1 LAELQKDPITRGDF
15 LGFGLL
21 GAISGAILTIPPVA
35 FLLSPVIKTNVLGQT
50 DVENGWQQVATIDE
64 LKKLEPGT
72 PDVFEV
78 EFPIQQTYGDAG
90 AQGTFP
96 EAQKS
101 KSAFTVKNALWI
113 SWKAPIKQQGTQGS
127 GGDILGEPEKPS
139 IVDQKSSGFTQSER
153 DEILGKLN
161 ILSNSCAHLGCPV
174 RWFPEKHEFLCPC
187 HGGLYDINGG
197 YVGGPP
203 PRGMYSYTQAEIRED
218 GSLHVRHN
226 YDVKPGIPG
235 ISTQQPYVV

>member
-35 FLLSPVIKTNVLGQT
+35 FVLSPVIKTNVLGQT
-50 DVENGWQQVATIDE
+50 DIDQGWQRVGPIADLQ
-64 LKKLEPGT
+64 PGT

-78 EFPIQQTYGDAG
+78 EFPIEQVYSDKEIQDK
-90 AQGTFP
+90 FP
-96 EAQKS
+96 DSQKS
-101 KSAFTVKNALWI
+101 QSEFTVRHAVWL
-113 SWKAPIKQQGTQGS
+113 SWKAPIKSEGQQGS
-127 GGDILGEPEKPS
+127 GGDIIGEPEKPA
-139 IVDQKSSGFTQSER
+139 ILDQKTSGFSESER
-153 DEILGKLN
+153 QEILDKLN

-174 RWFPEKHEFLCPC
+174 RWFPDKHEFLCPC

-203 PRGMYSYTQAEIRED
+203 PRGMYRYTQAEVRED
-218 GSLHVRHN
+218 GTLYIKHG
-226 YDVKPGIPG
+226 YDIEPGLNK
-235 ISTQQPYVV
+235 QQPYVV

>member
-35 FLLSPVIKTNVLGQT
+35 FVLSPVIKTNVLGQT
-50 DVENGWQQVATIDE
+50 DIDQGWQRAASIED
-64 LKKLEPGT
+64 LKKLKPGT
-72 PDVFEV
+72 PDHFEV
-78 EFPIQQTYGDAG
+78 EFPIEQVYSEKEIQEK
-90 AQGTFP
+90 FP
-96 EAQKS
+96 DSQKS
-101 KSAFTVKNALWI
+101 ESTFTIRQAVWV
-113 SWKAPIKQQGTQGS
+113 SWKAPIKVQGTQGS
-127 GGDILGEPEKPS
+127 GGDILGEPERPS
-139 IVDQKSSGFTQSER
+139 IVDEKSSGFTQSER

-174 RWFPEKHEFLCPC
+174 RWFPEKEEFLCPC

-203 PRGMYSYTQAEIRED
+203 PRGMYRFTQAQIRGD
-218 GSLHVRHN
+218 GTLYIKHG
-226 YDVKPGIPG
+226 YDIEPGLNK
-235 ISTQQPYVV
+235 QQPYVV

>member
-1 LAELQKDPITRGDF
+1 MAELQKDPITRGDF

-35 FLLSPVIKTNVLGQT
+35 FVLSPVIKTNVLGQT
-50 DVENGWQQVATIDE
+50 DIDQGWQRVGPVAD
-64 LKKLEPGT
+64 LEPGT

-78 EFPIQQTYGDAG
+78 EFPIEQVYSDREIQEKFSGS
-90 AQGTFP
+90 
-96 EAQKS
+96 QKS
-101 KSAFTVKNALWI
+101 ESEFTVRHAVWL
-113 SWKAPIKQQGTQGS
+113 SWKAPVKIQGQQGS
-127 GGDILGEPEKPS
+127 GGDILGEPEKPA
-139 IVDQKSSGFTQSER
+139 ILDQKTSGFTQSER
-153 DEILGKLN
+153 DEILGQLN

-203 PRGMYSYTQAEIRED
+203 PRGMYRYTQAEIRED
-218 GSLHVRHN
+218 GTLYIKHG
-226 YDVKPGIPG
+226 YDIEPGLNK
-235 ISTQQPYVV
+235 QQPYVV

>member
-1 LAELQKDPITRGDF
+1 MAELQKDPITRGDF

-50 DVENGWQQVATIDE
+50 DIDQGWQRVASIDD

-78 EFPIQQTYGDAG
+78 EFPIEQVYSEKEIQDK
-90 AQGTFP
+90 FP
-96 EAQKS
+96 DSQKS
-101 KSAFTVKNALWI
+101 EAEFTVRHAVWI
-113 SWKAPIKQQGTQGS
+113 SWKAPVKTPGTQGS
-127 GGDILGEPEKPS
+127 GGDILDEPKKPP
-139 IVDQKSSGFTQSER
+139 IIDQKSSGFTQSER

-203 PRGMYSYTQAEIRED
+203 PRGMYRYTQAEVRED
-218 GSLHVRHN
+218 GTLYIKHG
-226 YDVKPGIPG
+226 YDIEPGLNK
-235 ISTQQPYVV
+235 QEPYVV

>member
-1 LAELQKDPITRGDF
+1 MAELQRDPITRGDF
-15 LGFGLL
+15 LGFGIL

-35 FLLSPVIKTNVLGQT
+35 FVLSPVIKTNVLGQT
-50 DVENGWQQVATIDE
+50 DIDQGWRQVATVDD

-78 EFPIQQTYGDAG
+78 EFPIEQVYSDREIQEK
-90 AQGTFP
+90 FP
-96 EAQKS
+96 ESQKS
-101 KSAFTVKNALWI
+101 ESEFTTRNAIWL
-113 SWKAPIKQQGTQGS
+113 SWKAPIKSQGTQGS
-127 GGDILGEPEKPS
+127 GGDTLGEPEKPS
-139 IVDQKSSGFTQSER
+139 VIDEKSSGFTQSER
-153 DEILGKLN
+153 DEVVGQLN

-203 PRGMYSYTQAEIRED
+203 PRGMYSYPQAEIRED
-218 GSLHVRHN
+218 GSLWVKHG
-226 YDVKPGIPG
+226 YDIQPGIPG
-235 ISTQQPYVV
+235 ISTQEPYVV

>member
-1 LAELQKDPITRGDF
+1 MAELQKDPITRGDF

-35 FLLSPVIKTNVLGQT
+35 FLMSPVIKTNVLGQT
-50 DVENGWQQVATIDE
+50 DIDQGWQRVASVED
-64 LKKLEPGT
+64 LKNLKPGT

-78 EFPIQQTYGDAG
+78 EFPIEQVYSEREIQEK
-90 AQGTFP
+90 FP
-96 EAQKS
+96 DSQKS
-101 KSAFTVKNALWI
+101 DSEFTVRHAVWI
-113 SWKAPIKQQGTQGS
+113 SWKAPIQKQGTQGS
-127 GGDILGEPEKPS
+127 GGDILGEPTKPS
-139 IVDQKSSGFTQSER
+139 IIDQKSSGFTSSER

-203 PRGMYSYTQAEIRED
+203 PRGMYSYTQAEVRED
-218 GSLHVRHN
+218 GTLYIKHG
-226 YDVKPGIPG
+226 YDIKPGIPG